1 MMLYYGKIIFW
12 FGRRALIPSLVE
24 EQKIEKIDKT
34 ATLSKGIN
42 RKISFQQIIAYV
54 PGKILT
60 AFVGLESTSIISRAF
75 SADEFGQ
82 YSLVLSVTMFVEAL
96 SSQWFQ
102 QATNRYLSGG
112 TNVTRQTV
120 KQVFSLGLI
129 LILVILDIVSVI
141 LILSVNLL
149 MPQWK
154 GFILSGVLLIMTT
167 SVFNPI
173 GVILQAEMRAYMFSR
188 YSLANAVAK
197 LLLSMFVVFG
207 SAQSLNDMV

>member
-1 MMLYYGKIIFW
+1 M
-12 FGRRALIPSLVE
+12 
-24 EQKIEKIDKT
+24 
-34 ATLSKGIN
+34 
-42 RKISFQQIIAYV
+42 